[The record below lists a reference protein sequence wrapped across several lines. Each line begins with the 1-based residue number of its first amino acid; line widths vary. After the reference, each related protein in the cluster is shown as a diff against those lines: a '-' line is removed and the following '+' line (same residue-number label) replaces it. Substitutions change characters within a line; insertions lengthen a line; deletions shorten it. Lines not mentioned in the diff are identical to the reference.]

1 MSHILWIKNGRVIDP
16 ANQRDAIGDIFA
28 VDGKI
33 VDSISDKQKTDAS
46 LVDAT
51 GLVVAPGL
59 VDIHVHFRDP
69 GQTHKED
76 IRSGT
81 EAAAAGGFTSV
92 VCMPNTS
99 PVCDNA
105 GTIQRIM
112 DKVEREAIVHVY
124 PTGCLTIKMKGE
136 QLAPTGQLKKAGV
149 IAMTDDGACVQSNEI
164 MRRAVEY
171 AKMFD
176 LPIMDHCQDISLTE
190 GAVMNE
196 GEWSLRLG
204 LQGWPK
210 AAEDIIVAR
219 NVILAELTGAHIH
232 MQHISSATSVD
243 ILRRAIDRGA
253 TVSGEAS
260 PHHIEFT
267 DADLRDYDTVF
278 KMNPPLRTDADR
290 ESLIEGLIDGTLACI
305 ATDHAPH
312 SPTEK
317 DREFDAAPFGIIGLE
332 NSLASSL
339 TTLYHSKR
347 LGLSEVLALL
357 THKGAEICKLD
368 AGTLSM
374 GAPADICLFDP
385 EEEWVVDANKFFSK
399 SRNCPWHGKMLKG
412 VVKSTYVD
420 GQQVFDGQS
429 ISA

>member
-176 LPIMDHCQDISLTE
+176 LPIMDHCQDISLTQ

-429 ISA
+429 INA